1 MAKRRSARQGKGP
14 VSSNSP
20 DQRNQQRQSLATDP
34 SEAPGNPDSGS
45 GSSDQTT
52 RSKRRKAALV
62 VITAFATAFAAYL
75 ANNLVPGV
83 RSLTEHL
90 FPSASSPAITVN
102 VEPDPG
108 LLDYQSWLFPSN
120 FTASK
125 LSSDYDGVSDWAPSL
140 GGRSAGSMALK
151 VIVTDNIASGVTI
164 TGIEAKVVRRTHLGT
179 YALVDNPG
187 QGGGEDRSTVVGLN
201 LDETDPHA
209 SLFENGQ
216 MGPTAKSLKG
226 AYFSKRTYDLPEN
239 ATHAFDVVAYA
250 SAQDDEWELQ
260 IDYVAGGKPES
271 TVVDNNGTP
280 FKLAGFSDRTK
291 FTAIYMPRYIA
302 KGGNADGTWADIGRS
317 LCPSF
322 PFSFGDCKS

>member
-1 MAKRRSARQGKGP
+1 MVKRRSPGRGNRP
-14 VSSNSP
+14 VSSNLP
-20 DQRNQQRQSLATDP
+20 DQRNQQRKSSATP
-34 SEAPGNPDSGS
+34 PHEALGHPGSSPDSRE
-45 GSSDQTT
+45 QTT

-75 ANNLVPGV
+75 ANNLVPGT

-90 FPSASSPAITVN
+90 FPSASSSAITVT
-102 VEPDPG
+102 VEPDSG
-108 LLDYQSWLFPSN
+108 LLDNQSWLFPSN
-120 FTASK
+120 FTESK
-125 LSSDYDGVSDWAPSL
+125 LSSDYDGVGDWAPSL
-140 GGRSAGSMALK
+140 GGRSAGSVALS
-151 VIVTDNIASGVTI
+151 VIITDNIASGVTI
-164 TGIEAKVVRRTHLGT
+164 TGIEAKIVRRTHLGT
-179 YALVDNPG
+179 YALVYNPG

-209 SLFENGQ
+209 SLFEDGQ

-226 AYFSKRTYDLPEN
+226 AYFSDRTYDLPQN

-250 SAQDDEWELQ
+250 STQDDEWELQ
-260 IDYVAGGKPES
+260 IDYVAQGKPAS
-271 TVVDNNGTP
+271 TVIENNGAP

-291 FTAIYMPRYIA
+291 FTAIYMPSYIA